1 MNEGTILMIT
11 AVYVLNYFM
20 IYKANRLFGNI
31 IFIIISIATGLFT
44 TGDEQIM
51 SLFATIISIGK
62 FVLDIFKF
70 KQN

>member
-70 KQN
+70 K